1 MVAAP
6 DLYSEGVIELA
17 HGLQQLHEKWQPLP
31 WQVPLGHA
39 LFYEG
44 IKDIGAQCGRSC
56 GKTELAAYCAWR
68 YAFEHPGSEN
78 YIIEPLF
85 NQGREILWASKRLQE
100 FGPRDWIES
109 INNTECRITFKN
121 GSFIKLEGSDNE
133 EKVRGIKPR
142 GLIVWD
148 ELKDIKPRS
157 IDGMDPNRARYNA
170 PALYLGT
177 PPEFHNHYVDKMSE
191 LKDDPDSFW
200 CTATSFDNH
209 HNSREFL
216 EKKKR
221 QMFAKGDIESWMR
234 EYEAIFVKG
243 GKRHIIPQAVKYEPI
258 KFSMDLFKDVNQWTV
273 NIIND
278 PAASSTF
285 GVLFVAYNPYS
296 KRSIC
301 IREIYEQ
308 DQSKMTARGIWTQIF
323 EIREE
328 LKALGFRKFEYVYDE
343 AASWFRNE
351 TNELQECKDIFLTPT
366 NKAQNTIESGISI
379 IRDAFNRELVEICD
393 TCEKLKWE
401 LDRFIKDD
409 KDKIPVVDDHLIDDL
424 RYHFHFVGY
433 DLHEE
438 APPKEV
444 DPITSH
450 RYSTIEQDFGINE
463 SLSDF
468 DSIQSTN
475 QNYSEIS

>member
-1 MVAAP
+1 MSAVL
-6 DLYSEGVIELA
+6 DLHSQELIELA
-17 HGLQQLHEKWQPLP
+17 YGLQQLHERWQPLP

-39 LFYEG
+39 LFYQG

-56 GKTELAAYCAWR
+56 GKTELASYCAWR

-100 FGPRDWIES
+100 FGPQEWIQS
-109 INNTECRITFKN
+109 VNNTECRITFKN
-121 GSFIKLEGSDNE
+121 GSFIKIEGSDNE

-142 GLIVWD
+142 GLIIWD
-148 ELKDIKPRS
+148 ELKDIKPRA
-157 IDGMDPNRARYNA
+157 IEGMDPNRARYNV
-170 PALYLGT
+170 PALFLGT
-177 PPEFHNHYVDKMSE
+177 PPEFHNHYVDKMEE
-191 LKDDPDSFW
+191 LKKDRDSFW

-221 QMFAKGDIESWMR
+221 KMLEAGDVESWQR

-258 KFSMDLFKDVNQWTV
+258 PFSMDLFKDLNQWTV
-273 NIIND
+273 NIVND
-278 PAASSTF
+278 PASSSTF

-296 KRSIC
+296 KRSVC
-301 IREIYEQ
+301 IKEIYEQ
-308 DQSKMTARGIWTQIF
+308 TLEKMTARQIWAQIF
-323 EIREE
+323 EIQAE
-328 LKALGFRKFEYVYDE
+328 LKTLGFQKFEYVYDE

-351 TNELQECKDIFLTPT
+351 TNEIEECKDVWLTPT
-366 NKAQNTIESGISI
+366 QKAQNTLEAGISI
-379 IRDAFNRELVEICD
+379 IRDAFNRGLIEICD
-393 TCEKLKWE
+393 TCPKLKWE

-409 KDKIPVVDDHLIDDL
+409 KDRIPQIDDHLIDCA

-438 APPKEV
+438 AVPKEA
-444 DPITSH
+444 DPITQKRSY
-450 RYSTIEQDFGINE
+450 RIEDDFSQEG
-463 SLSDF
+463 SLTEF
-468 DSIQSTN
+468 DQYDNHTG
-475 QNYSEIS
+475 EIE